1 MNKLIL
7 FSALGISIIIVLGVG
22 IFNLQTMDISQNPHF
37 EFTSD
42 YVAVPLDRENPIKVG
57 IIHSL
62 SGTMAVSEKSVV
74 DSTLMAI
81 DEINAKGGILGREII
96 PIVKDGSSDW
106 DVFAYEAENLIVN
119 EDVDVVF
126 GGWTSASRKTM
137 KPIFEEH
144 EHLLFYPVQY
154 EGLEKSP
161 NIIYTGAS
169 PNQQV
174 LPAVEWAFVNLGTK
188 FFLVGSDYVFPR
200 SANEIIKS
208 KIHELGGTVVGEE
221 YKLLGDQYFDDV
233 VEKISE
239 SKPDVIL
246 NTING
251 DSNVAFFKELRQQ
264 GIESDEIPTISFSIA
279 ENEIHNLGV
288 EYLQG
293 DYASWNYFQSLSNEK
308 NREFV
313 DNFKKKYGSERV
325 VDDPMVSGYVGV
337 YLYAK
342 AVESVGTTETTQVC
356 DALRGLTINSP
367 KGAIGIDPET
377 QHLSKV
383 VRIGK
388 ILPDGQFKIV
398 SSSEKPIHPEPF
410 PDYKTEDQWNSFLED
425 LYFGWDENW
434 ANPVLISQGDKNEI

>member
-1 MNKLIL
+1 MNKLLL
-7 FSALGISIIIVLGVG
+7 FSVIGILIIIVFGVG
-22 IFNLQTMDISQNPHF
+22 IFNLQTMDINKNYHF
-37 EFTSD
+37 EFASD

-96 PIVKDGSSDW
+96 PIVKDGRSDW
-106 DVFAYEAENLIVN
+106 DIFAYEAENLIVN

-174 LPAVEWAFVNLGTK
+174 LPAVDWAFVNLGTK

-208 KIHELGGTVVGEE
+208 KIYELGGTVVGEE

-233 VEKISE
+233 VEKISK

-279 ENEIHNLGV
+279 ENDIHNLGV

-325 VDDPMVSGYVGV
+325 VDDPMVAGYVGV
-337 YLYAK
+337 HLYAK
-342 AVESVGTTETTQVC
+342 AVESAGTTETHPVS

-383 VRIGK
+383 VRIGQ

-410 PDYKTEDQWNSFLED
+410 PHYKTEEQWNSFLED

-434 ANPVLISQGDKNEI
+434 ANSILISQGDKNEI

>member
-1 MNKLIL
+1 MNKIFIFSVIGIVTVIL
-7 FSALGISIIIVLGVG
+7 TGIA
-22 IFNLQTMDISQNPHF
+22 IFNLQNDYADQISKTNDLIF
-37 EFTSD
+37 EHTI
-42 YVAVPLDRENPIKVG
+42 VPIDKNNPIKVG

-62 SGTMAVSEKSVV
+62 TGTMAISESAVV

-81 DEINAKGGILGREII
+81 DEINDRGGILGRRVL

-106 DVFAYEAENLIVN
+106 NTFAIEAKNLITE
-119 EDVDVVF
+119 EDVSVVF

-137 KPIFEEH
+137 KPIFEENN
-144 EHLLFYPVQY
+144 HLLFYPVQY

-174 LPAVEWAFVNLGTK
+174 LPAVKWAYDNLGTN
-188 FFLVGSDYVFPR
+188 FFLIGSDYVFPR
-200 SANEIIKS
+200 SANEIIKE

-221 YKLLGDQYFDDV
+221 YKLLGDQHFDDV
-233 VEKISE
+233 IEKISE

-251 DSNVAFFKELRQQ
+251 DSNLAFFKELRQQ
-264 GIESDEIPTISFSIA
+264 GIESEQIPTISFSIA
-279 ENEIHNLGV
+279 EDEIRHFGA

-293 DYASWNYFQSLSNEK
+293 DYASWNYFQSLTNEK
-308 NREFV
+308 NKQFV
-313 DNFKKKYGSERV
+313 NNFQKKYGMERV
-325 VDDPMVSGYVGV
+325 VDDPMEAGYLGV

-342 AVESVGTTETTQVC
+342 AVESVGTTDIPTVRN
-356 DALRGLTINSP
+356 ALRGMTFDAP
-367 KGAIGIDPET
+367 EGAVGIDPET

-388 ILPDGQFKIV
+388 ILSDGQFKIV
-398 SSSEKPIHPEPF
+398 SSSEKPIKPEPF
-410 PDYKTEDQWNSFLED
+410 PQYKTEEQWNSFLEE
-425 LYFGWDENW
+425 LYFDWNENW
-434 ANPVLISQGDKNEI
+434 ANSELISNGEQK